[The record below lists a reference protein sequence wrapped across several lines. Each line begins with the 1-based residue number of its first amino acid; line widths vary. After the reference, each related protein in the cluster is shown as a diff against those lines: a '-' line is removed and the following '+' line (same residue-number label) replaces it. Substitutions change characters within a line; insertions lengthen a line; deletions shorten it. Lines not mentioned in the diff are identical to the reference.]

1 MRSPAPGAAATAG
14 SIRAAMLRPGS
25 RSRSRLRTRRRRD
38 VASQTTVETRGG
50 LGRNDRLRALGTGVL
65 IALWVADL
73 AVHHSTVQKVL
84 GFVLIAVLVRITIS
98 DLEERRI
105 KNVVTFPA
113 AIAALVIGLLL
124 HASGLPAQLLA
135 GAATG
140 AFLTLFAVLSRGGLG
155 MGDAKLGVVLGLYL
169 SRYVIVAMVVG
180 LVASAVFSLGVL
192 AARGLRAGRKTA
204 IPLGPFLAL
213 GGVVAVLAGP
223 TVHLAT

>member
-1 MRSPAPGAAATAG
+1 MSGTGQLEEAKRGA
-14 SIRAAMLRPGS
+14 
-25 RSRSRLRTRRRRD
+25 
-38 VASQTTVETRGG
+38 G
-50 LGRNDRLRALGTGVL
+50 LGRNEPLRIAGTVL
-65 IALWVADL
+65 LVGLWVADL

-113 AIAALVIGLLL
+113 AVAAIVIGLIL
-124 HASGLPAQLLA
+124 HPSGVPGQLLA
-135 GAATG
+135 GVATG
-140 AFLTLFAVLSRGGLG
+140 AFLTLFAILSRGGLG

-169 SRYVIVAMVVG
+169 SRYVITAMVVG
-180 LVASAVFSLGVL
+180 LVASAIFSIGVL
-192 AARGLRAGRKTA
+192 IARGLRAGRKTA

-223 TVHLAT
+223 SLHVAT